1 MRDIH
6 AKNSKSAAIR
16 ARLNYP
22 VIDADAHV
30 LEGDWAVLDFV
41 KKVGGADM
49 LRKFEKMGLPGSS
62 PKHRSMFWAAPSGK
76 YTIDRATC
84 MLPKLYAERLE
95 DAGID
100 FAVVYTTYGIS
111 FNQVRDAEIR
121 QVLARA
127 LNMLYA
133 DMFRDVSYRMTPSAV
148 VPTWTPQEAIAEL
161 EFAVKE
167 LGLKTITISGEV
179 RDAVPEVAAVD
190 PKLGALTQRIT
201 SIAMEPRDGLD
212 YDPFWQACMD
222 LGVLP
227 AGHAGAQKT
236 PRRQSPV
243 CYSFNR
249 LGTFGVGNEFLARS
263 LIFSGV
269 CKRFPRLKFAFLEGG
284 SGWAAQLYNDLFEIQ
299 EKRNIDWMM
308 EHQDPAKLDVA
319 LMEEM
324 FDRYGHRDY
333 LTKERWRGD
342 PDLPQSRRNDDRPKD
357 DWEASGIRSGADIRD
372 QFATNFYFGAEA
384 DDAMTAVAFNA
395 RLNHFGVKLKAIFSS
410 DIGHWDVPDMTKV
423 LHEAWEMVEHGLM
436 DEDDFRMFVYENTAE
451 MHATMNPDFFKGTA
465 VEKDVAKLMAGRD
478 SFRATTAEQ
487 GVASHM

>member
-6 AKNSKSAAIR
+6 VKNSKSAAIR
-16 ARLNYP
+16 ARLNHP

-30 LEGDWAVLDFV
+30 LEGDWAVMDFI
-41 KKVGGADM
+41 KKVGGINI
-49 LRKFEKMGLPGSS
+49 LRKFEKMGAPTSS
-62 PKHRSMFWAAPSGK
+62 RQHRSMFWAAPSGK

-111 FNQVRDAEIR
+111 ANQFRDDEMR
-121 QVLARA
+121 QVLARS

-133 DMFRDVSYRMTPSAV
+133 DMFKDVSHRMTPSAI
-148 VPTWTPQEAIAEL
+148 VPTWTPKEAIAEL
-161 EFAVKE
+161 EFAVQE

-179 RDAVPEVAAVD
+179 RDAIPEVAAVD
-190 PKLGALTQRIT
+190 PNLGALTQRIT
-201 SIAMEPRDGLD
+201 SICMEPRDGND
-212 YDPFWQACMD
+212 YDPFWKRCME

-236 PRRQSPV
+236 QRRQSPV

-249 LGTFGVGNEFLARS
+249 LGTFGVGNEFFARS

-269 CKRFPRLKFAFLEGG
+269 CKRFPKLKFAFLEGG
-284 SGWAAQLYNDLFEIQ
+284 AGWAAQLYNDLFEIQ
-299 EKRNIDWMM
+299 EKRNVDWMY
-308 EHQDPAKLDVA
+308 EHQDPSKLDVA

-324 FDRYGHRDY
+324 FDRFGHRDY
-333 LTKERWRGD
+333 LSKQRWRAD
-342 PDLPQSRRNDDRPKD
+342 PDLPQSRLDDDRPKD
-357 DWEASGIRSGADIRD
+357 DWEASGIKSGKDIRD

-384 DDAMTAVAFNA
+384 DDAMTAIAFNDK
-395 RLNHFGVKLKAIFSS
+395 LNHLGVKLKAVFSS

-423 LHEAWEMVEHGLM
+423 LHEAWEMVEHGHM
-436 DEDDFRMFVYENTAE
+436 TEDDFRLFTFENTAE
-451 MHATMNPDFFKGTA
+451 MHASMNPNFFKGTA
-465 VEKDVAKLMAGRD
+465 VEHEVAKLMAGRD
-478 SFRATTAEQ
+478 AYVATAAE
-487 GVASHM
+487 